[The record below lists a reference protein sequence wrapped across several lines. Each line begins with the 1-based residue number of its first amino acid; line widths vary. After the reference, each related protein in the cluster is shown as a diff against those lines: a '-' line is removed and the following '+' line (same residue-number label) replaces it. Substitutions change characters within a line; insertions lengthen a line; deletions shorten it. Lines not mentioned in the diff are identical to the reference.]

1 MTANSMDGGL
11 EKDGG
16 HERDG
21 GVRRTAREAATEIAR
36 ALIDAGFTA
45 YFAGGCVRDAL
56 LGLEPKD
63 YDIATSATPDE
74 VKQVFPKARGVGEA
88 FGVMLVR
95 KASHTIEVA
104 TFREDLE
111 YIDGRRPTGIRFADA
126 RADAERRDFTI
137 NGIFREPLTGAIV
150 DFVEGERDLRA
161 GIVRA
166 IGDPHARIREDRLR
180 MLRAARFASRLAF
193 TIDPATVD
201 AIRVHASELASVSP
215 ERVGDEVRRML
226 AHPNRAHAAQC
237 MESLGLD
244 AAVFGATA
252 RPHEW
257 NRLAALPPKA
267 SAATALAAWWLDR
280 GDGADVSGGGARA
293 GAPLRDELRA
303 RLALSNTDC
312 DQFSAVLDCRALL
325 LGGPERHALP
335 ARVRLAARAG
345 FDAAIEVLTG
355 EHPAVAAS
363 WRAAAAKEC
372 PSRRLPA
379 PMVDGNHLVRAGLR
393 PSPAF
398 KTILDTTLDRQ
409 ICGAF
414 SDENA
419 ALASALA
426 LAAELGAGPT

>member
-1 MTANSMDGGL
+1 MTADSIDGGFARDGGL
-11 EKDGG
+11 R
-16 HERDG
+16 H
-21 GVRRTAREAATEIAR
+21 TAREAATDIAR
-36 ALIDAGFTA
+36 ALMDAGYTA

-63 YDIATSATPDE
+63 YDIATSATPEE

-95 KASHTIEVA
+95 KATHTIEVA

-111 YIDGRRPTGIRFADA
+111 YLDGRRPTGIRFADA

-150 DFVEGERDLRA
+150 DFVDGERDVRA

-180 MLRAARFASRLAF
+180 MLRAARFAARLGF
-193 TIDPATVD
+193 TIDSTTVE
-201 AIRVHASELASVSP
+201 AIQVHASELASVSP

-226 AHPNRAHAAQC
+226 AHPNRVRAVQF

-244 AAVFGATA
+244 AAVFGAA
-252 RPHEW
+252 AQPHEW
-257 NRLAALPPKA
+257 HRLLALPPEA
-267 SAATALAAWWLDR
+267 SAATALVAWWLDR
-280 GDGADVSGGGARA
+280 GGAAANDEAAASSGS
-293 GAPLRDELRA
+293 PLRDALRA
-303 RLALSNTDC
+303 RLALSNADC
-312 DQFSAVLDCRALL
+312 DHFSAVLDCREML

-345 FDAAIEVLTG
+345 FDAALQVLTG
-355 EHPAVAAS
+355 ERPAVAES
-363 WRAAAAKEC
+363 WRIAAANEC
-372 PSRRLPA
+372 PSRRLPT
-379 PMVDGNHLVRAGLR
+379 PMVDGNDLVRAGLR

-409 ICGAF
+409 ISGVF
-414 SDENA
+414 PDENA

-426 LAAELGAGPT
+426 LASELGAGPT

>member
-1 MTANSMDGGL
+1 MTADSIDGGM
-11 EKDGG
+11 
-16 HERDG
+16 
-21 GVRRTAREAATEIAR
+21 RRTAREAATDIAR
-36 ALIDAGFTA
+36 ALIDAGYTA

-63 YDIATSATPDE
+63 YDIATSATPEE
-74 VKQVFPKARGVGEA
+74 VKQIFPKARGVGEA

-95 KASHTIEVA
+95 KATHTIEVA

-150 DFVEGERDLRA
+150 DFVDGERDLRA

-180 MLRAARFASRLAF
+180 MLRAARFAARLGF
-193 TIDPATVD
+193 TIDSTTVE
-201 AIRVHASELASVSP
+201 AIRVHANELASVSP
-215 ERVGDEVRRML
+215 ERVGDEIRRML
-226 AHPNRAHAAQC
+226 AHPNRCRAAQS

-244 AAVFGATA
+244 AAVFGAA
-252 RPHEW
+252 APSHEW
-257 NRLAALPPKA
+257 RRLQALPPEA

-280 GDGADVSGGGARA
+280 EGGAETRGVA
-293 GAPLRDELRA
+293 GSSGAAPREALRA
-303 RLALSNTDC
+303 RLALSNADC
-312 DQFSAVLDCRALL
+312 DQFSAVLDCREML

-345 FDAAIEVLTG
+345 FDAAIDVLAG
-355 EHPAVAAS
+355 ENPAVAES
-363 WRAAAAKEC
+363 WRMAAANEC
-372 PSRRLPA
+372 PSRRLPI
-379 PMVDGNHLVRAGLR
+379 PMVDGNDLVRAGLR

-409 ICGAF
+409 ISGAF
-414 SDENA
+414 PDETA
-419 ALASALA
+419 ALVSALA
-426 LAAELGAGPT
+426 LAAELGATPT